1 MDKALR
7 YVLEVYRQVRQ
18 FGASR
23 IDAAKMVAKKHRIS
37 QQAVMSACTRDV
49 GIKNTAMFDELIEPE
64 YTSEFRSH
72 LVQRYP
78 AYQKDINRFFKPF
91 GEAGDQDS
99 SSASKLETLFDDERK
114 NLLNQLMIDVFKD
127 KFIEWGKRSDIPSDV
142 RNQIHK
148 WLRVTHK

>member
-1 MDKALR
+1 MEKALR

-37 QQAVMSACTRDV
+37 QQAVMSACIRDV
-49 GIKNTAMFDELIEPE
+49 GIKNTAEFDDLIQPE
-64 YTSEFRSH
+64 NTAEFRSH

-78 AYQKDINRFFKPF
+78 GYQKDINRFFKAF
-91 GEAGDQDS
+91 GEVGGQDS

-114 NLLNQLMIDVFKD
+114 NLLNQLMIEIFKD
-127 KFIEWGKRSDIPSDV
+127 KFIEWGSRSDIPSDV
-142 RNQIHK
+142 RSQIHK
-148 WLRVTHK
+148 WLGIMHK